1 MVIGAFRGEKG
12 RFGEERGRFSGIGEQ
27 SCVEC
32 VLLKEG
38 VEGVPWEEGEG
49 REWDCVVLGEGVL
62 ILLLCV
68 CVIT

>member
-12 RFGEERGRFSGIGEQ
+12 RFVGERGRFSGIGEQ

-38 VEGVPWEEGEG
+38 VEDSLWEEGEG
-49 REWDCVVLGEGVL
+49 REWDCVVLG
-62 ILLLCV
+62 
-68 CVIT
+68 

>member
-1 MVIGAFRGEKG
+1 MIVIGAFRGEKG

-38 VEGVPWEEGEG
+38 VENNLWEERKG
-49 REWDCVVLGEGVL
+49 R
-62 ILLLCV
+62 
-68 CVIT
+68 

>member
-12 RFGEERGRFSGIGEQ
+12 RFGGERGRFSGIGEQ

-38 VEGVPWEEGEG
+38 VEGVLWEEGEG
-49 REWDCVVLGEGVL
+49 W
-62 ILLLCV
+62 
-68 CVIT
+68 

>member
-12 RFGEERGRFSGIGEQ
+12 RFGGERGRFSGTGEQ

-38 VEGVPWEEGEG
+38 VEGVLWEEEEG
-49 REWDCVVLGEGVL
+49 REWDCVVLAEKEL
-62 ILLLCV
+62 DTLLCD
-68 CVIT
+68 CTIP